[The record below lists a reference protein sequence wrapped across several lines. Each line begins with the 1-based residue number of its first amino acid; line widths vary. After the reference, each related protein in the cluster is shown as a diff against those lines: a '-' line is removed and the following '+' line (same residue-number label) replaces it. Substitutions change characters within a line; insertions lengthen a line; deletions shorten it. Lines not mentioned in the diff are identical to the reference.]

1 MTYPLFS
8 RVILTQDLPEE
19 NFVAG
24 DMGTTVEHHPATPA
38 YPEGYEVEFFAGTG
52 DTLAVVSIPANLLR
66 AVTRKD
72 ILHVR
77 QPIALTA

>member
-1 MTYPLFS
+1 MTHPLFS

-19 NFVAG
+19 NLVAG
-24 DMGTTVEHHPATPA
+24 DMGTTVEHHPATA
-38 YPEGYEVEFFAGTG
+38 DYPEGYEVEFFAGSG
-52 DTLAVVSIPANLLR
+52 DTLAVVSIPASLLR

-77 QPIALTA
+77 QPQSVVL

>member
-1 MTYPLFS
+1 MTFPLFS
-8 RVILTQDLPEE
+8 RVILTQDISEE
-19 NFVAG
+19 NLVAG
-24 DMGTTVEHHPATPA
+24 DMGTTVEHHPATSD

-66 AVTRKD
+66 AVTRED

-77 QPIALTA
+77 QPQNVIL